1 MKKIKFR
8 RLSFLILIYTLL
20 ISGSAHCYASEI
32 NVPTVQ
38 GEESDFSSESAET
51 LSDNVQVSSRLWE
64 LIFGEKKADAK
75 ESRLVAIG
83 GNVFG
88 IKMNTAHPIVA
99 DADGNSLFRHG
110 DVILSIGDKETRC
123 NKDVESILDGCG
135 GEVLTLRVLRSG
147 SEMRLCVKPTL
158 DGGKYRLGV
167 SLRDSALG
175 IGTVTYIDPESGSFG
190 GLGHGVTD
198 SETGELVE
206 MQGGDTSGVV
216 LGGVHKGECGKP
228 GELVGIL
235 TSEDVGDIYKNTD
248 CGIFGRFSSE
258 KYKNRRLVEVADKE
272 SVKAGEARIIS
283 TIKNGKE
290 AEYKIEIY
298 DINYSSDGS
307 KSFKIRVT
315 DEALIALSGGIVRG
329 MSGSPIIQDGKLVG
343 AVTHVLVA
351 NPREGYGIFIENMLN
366 ASESALPK
374 AA

>member
-1 MKKIKFR
+1 MKKINFR
-8 RLSFLILIYTLL
+8 RLGFLILIYTMLF
-20 ISGSAHCYASEI
+20 SNSVRCYASQTS
-32 NVPTVQ
+32 VSAL
-38 GEESDFSSESAET
+38 GEACESQEVSAAM
-51 LSDNVQVSSRLWE
+51 SDDVRVSSRLWE
-64 LIFGEKKADAK
+64 LFFGDKKTDAK

-88 IKMNTAHPIVA
+88 IKMNTSHPIVL
-99 DADGNSLFRHG
+99 DAGENSLFRHG
-110 DVILSIGDKETRC
+110 DAILAIGEREVRC
-123 NKDVESILDGCG
+123 NKDVENILDGSS
-135 GEVLTLRVLRSG
+135 GEVLSLRVLRAG
-147 SEMRLCVKPTL
+147 DEIKLCVKPTL
-158 DGGKYRLGV
+158 DNGKYRLGV

-198 SETGELVE
+198 GETGELVE
-206 MQGGDTSGVV
+206 MRCGDTSGVI

-235 TSEDVGDIYKNTD
+235 TAEDVGDIYKNTD
-248 CGIFGRFSSE
+248 CGIFGTFTSD
-258 KYKNRRLVEVADKE
+258 KYKTRPLVEVADRNE
-272 SVKAGEARIIS
+272 VKVGEARIIS

-329 MSGSPIIQDGKLVG
+329 MSGSPIIQDGKLIG
-343 AVTHVLVA
+343 AVTHVMVA

-366 ASESALPK
+366 AAENTVPK

>member
-1 MKKIKFR
+1 MKKINFR
-8 RLSFLILIYTLL
+8 RLGFLILIYTMLF
-20 ISGSAHCYASEI
+20 SSSVRCYASQTS
-32 NVPTVQ
+32 VSAL
-38 GEESDFSSESAET
+38 GEACESQEVSAAM
-51 LSDNVQVSSRLWE
+51 SDDVRVSSRLWE
-64 LIFGEKKADAK
+64 LFFGDKKTDAK

-88 IKMNTAHPIVA
+88 IKMNTSHPIVL
-99 DADGNSLFRHG
+99 DAGENSLFRHG
-110 DVILSIGDKETRC
+110 DAILAIGEREVRC
-123 NKDVESILDGCG
+123 NKDVENILDGSS
-135 GEVLTLRVLRSG
+135 GEVLSLRVLRAG
-147 SEMRLCVKPTL
+147 DEIKLCVKPTL
-158 DGGKYRLGV
+158 DNGKYRLGV

-198 SETGELVE
+198 GETGELVE
-206 MQGGDTSGVV
+206 MRCGDTSGVI

-235 TSEDVGDIYKNTD
+235 TAEDVGDIYKNTD
-248 CGIFGRFSSE
+248 CGIFGTFTSD
-258 KYKNRRLVEVADKE
+258 KYKTRPLVEVADRNE
-272 SVKAGEARIIS
+272 VKVGEARIIS

-329 MSGSPIIQDGKLVG
+329 MSGSPIIQDGKLIG
-343 AVTHVLVA
+343 AVTHVMVA

-366 ASESALPK
+366 AAENTVPK

>member
-1 MKKIKFR
+1 MKKINFGK
-8 RLSFLILIYTLL
+8 LGFLILIYTLL
-20 ISGSAHCYASEI
+20 LSHAVPCHASEASVNATCDAI
-32 NVPTVQ
+32 ET
-38 GEESDFSSESAET
+38 GESCEA
-51 LSDNVQVSSRLWE
+51 LSRDVRVSSRLWE
-64 LIFGEKKADAK
+64 LFFGEKKADAG

-88 IKMNTAHPIVA
+88 IKMNTAHPIVI
-99 DADGNSLFRHG
+99 DAQDNSLFHRG
-110 DVILSIGDKETRC
+110 DAIIAIGDRETRC
-123 NKDVESILDGCG
+123 NKDVESILDGCS
-135 GEVLTLRVLRSG
+135 GEVLSLRVLRSG
-147 SEMRLCVKPTL
+147 EEIKLCVKPQAS
-158 DGGKYRLGV
+158 GGKYRLGV

-175 IGTVTYIDPESGSFG
+175 IGTVTYIDPTDGSFG

-206 MQGGDTSGVV
+206 MQGGDTSGVI

-235 TSEDVGDIYKNTD
+235 TAEDVGDICKNTD
-248 CGIFGRFSSE
+248 CGIFGVFSSE
-258 KYKNRRLVEVADKE
+258 KYKNRKLVELADKE
-272 SVKAGEARIIS
+272 DVHEGEARIIS

-315 DEALIALSGGIVRG
+315 DEALVALSGGIVRG
-329 MSGSPIIQDGKLVG
+329 MSGSPIIQDGKLIG
-343 AVTHVLVA
+343 AVTHVMVA

-366 ASESALPK
+366 ASENTVPK